1 MKENFKTLIAFDQ
14 HLFDTQKRGNADYAE
29 AVNKVLAGLKVEF
42 SELSEQDIID
52 FLATPA
58 TLASRME
65 AADKEEYDRY
75 VATLPKS
82 VAASMKFKCDKPQRI
97 AALHKQLPQPKT
109 YFFKVNTCRI
119 KDGSCC
125 FDEEALK
132 EKCTIY
138 GSPDLQTLWNKAQ
151 EAAKSLNALQRL
163 MSGAGKGMKIIEDV
177 RGLEAGLLRDEG
189 KGYFADIDRM
199 RELVG

>member
-14 HLFDTQKRGNADYAE
+14 HLFGTQKRENTEYAE
-29 AVNKVLAGLKVEF
+29 AVNKVLAGLKAEF
-42 SELSEQDIID
+42 LDLSEQDIID

-65 AADKEEYDRY
+65 AADKEEYDKY
-75 VATLPKS
+75 ISTLPKS
-82 VAASMKFKCDKPQRI
+82 VAASMKFHCDKGERI

-119 KDGSCC
+119 KDGTCF
-125 FDEEALK
+125 FDEEELK
-132 EKCTIY
+132 DRCTIY
-138 GSPDLQTLWNKAQ
+138 GSPDLQTLWSKAQ

>member
-1 MKENFKTLIAFDQ
+1 MKENFKTLIVFDE
-14 HLFDTQKRGNADYAE
+14 HLFDTQKRENTEYAE
-29 AVNKVLAGLKVEF
+29 AVNKVLAGLKAEF

-52 FLATPA
+52 FLSTPQM
-58 TLASRME
+58 LASRME
-65 AADKEEYDRY
+65 SKDKEEFGKY

-82 VAASMKFKCDKPQRI
+82 VAASMKFHCDKPQRI
-97 AALHKQLPQPKT
+97 AALHKRLPEPKT

-119 KDGSCC
+119 KDGQCF

-151 EAAKSLNALQRL
+151 EAAKNINAMQRL
-163 MSGAGKGMKIIEDV
+163 ISGTGKGMKIIEDV
-177 RGLEAGLLRDEG
+177 RGLEVGLLRNEG

>member
-1 MKENFKTLIAFDQ
+1 MGKVFITFDEKLYEKQLEGNKAYAAGVNIVLNRLKEIVPDAT
-14 HLFDTQKRGNADYAE
+14 
-29 AVNKVLAGLKVEF
+29 
-42 SELSEQDIID
+42 SQDLVD
-52 FLATPA
+52 FLAMPQLLVKRLEDTA
-58 TLASRME
+58 R
-65 AADKEEYDRY
+65 DEYDTY
-75 VATLPKS
+75 VATLPDS
-82 VAASMKFKCDKPQRI
+82 VRSSLSFHFGKDKDI
-97 AALHKQLPQPKT
+97 MALHRQLPVPKT

-138 GSPDLQTLWNKAQ
+138 GSPEMQSLWNKAQ

-177 RGLEAGLLRDEG
+177 RGLEVGLLRDEG